1 MRASFFIFIP
11 FDILSVIFISLKA
24 DAKIR
29 PFYAILC
36 IKWPLII
43 IFWSNYANF
52 CKYPKK
58 ILIFAKSE
66 KRTIMAEAPQT
77 IDLQRIKALAPV
89 IEEMSIGD
97 DLVIGEVSGK
107 RVENSEAIL
116 RMLQYPVRFDGFI
129 IFYLKKGHFTVDV
142 NLNSYEVREKSLI
155 IQIPGNIVKVSQYD
169 QERIGDMEMI
179 FVLISKDFMS
189 DIRFDM
195 LKVFQDG
202 LRLLDNPCIT
212 LDEFQMSLANDY
224 FNLARKIV
232 GAPFTNKKEIIG
244 SLLTSLTYLSTDVW
258 AHQVDEARKNS
269 DSQRT
274 ARLNQIFERFIALVN
289 EHHCSERGMAFYA
302 DKLCLTPKYLS
313 TLIKQ
318 ASGRSAP
325 DWIDDF
331 VILEAK
337 NLLKYTDLAIKEIVY
352 KLHFPNQSV
361 FFKFFK
367 AHTGLT
373 PSEYRNA

>member
-1 MRASFFIFIP
+1 
-11 FDILSVIFISLKA
+11 
-24 DAKIR
+24 
-29 PFYAILC
+29 
-36 IKWPLII
+36 
-43 IFWSNYANF
+43 
-52 CKYPKK
+52 
-58 ILIFAKSE
+58 
-66 KRTIMAEAPQT
+66 MAEAPQT

-89 IEEMSIGD
+89 IEEMSIDD

-107 RVENSEAIL
+107 RVEKNEAIL

-142 NLNSYEVREKSLI
+142 NLNSYEVREKSLM
-155 IQIPGNIVKVSQYD
+155 IQAPGNIVKVSQYDQERIGDLMIQVPGNIVKVSQYD

-179 FVLISKDFMS
+179 FVLISKEFMS
-189 DIRFDM
+189 GIRFDL
-195 LKVFQDG
+195 LKVFQDS

-258 AHQVDEARKNS
+258 AQQVDEARKNS
-269 DSQRT
+269 DSQRS

-313 TLIKQ
+313 KLIKQ